1 MIYKSYLIENNLKNL
16 DKKIYLFFG
25 ENHGLKED
33 IKNKIKMNFN
43 NYEILLFNQDELM
56 KDKFL
61 LLNETD
67 NLSLF
72 KKNKIF
78 ILFDV
83 NDKILDLIKNIE
95 LNLDENKIFLFADI
109 LDKKSKI
116 RSHFEKSPNLVAV
129 ACYED
134 NEQTIKSI
142 IKEKLKDFNGL
153 DAFNINMIYESCNM
167 DRVKLNNELSK
178 IILFFQNK
186 KIETENLE
194 LLLNITINTDFDTL
208 KDTAFTGDLDKT
220 NKLLSNTVIDSE
232 KNIYYLN
239 IINLRLNQLNEIRNN
254 STGNLEAAIND
265 LRPPVFWKNKPNLLT
280 QAKKW
285 DKNKIANIL
294 SKTYDLEITFKSNQF
309 IKKDVLIKNLL
320 VEMCRTANL

>member
-1 MIYKSYLIENNLKNL
+1 
-16 DKKIYLFFG
+16 
-25 ENHGLKED
+25 
-33 IKNKIKMNFN
+33 
-43 NYEILLFNQDELM
+43 
-56 KDKFL
+56 
-61 LLNETD
+61 
-67 NLSLF
+67 
-72 KKNKIF
+72 
-78 ILFDV
+78 V

-95 LNLDENKIFLFADI
+95 INLDENKIFLFADI

-116 RSHFEKSPNLVAV
+116 RSHFEKSPNLGAV

-194 LLLNITINTDFDTL
+194 LLLNIKINTDFDTL

-254 STGNLEAAIND
+254 STGDLEAAINN

-285 DKNKIANIL
+285 DKNKITNIL